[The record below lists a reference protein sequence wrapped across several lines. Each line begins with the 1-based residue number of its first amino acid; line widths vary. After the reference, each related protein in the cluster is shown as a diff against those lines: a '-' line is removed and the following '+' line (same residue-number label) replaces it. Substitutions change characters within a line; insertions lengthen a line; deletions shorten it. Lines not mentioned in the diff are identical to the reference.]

1 MSRDVVSGALDT
13 PYADIADLQTRHRLN
28 AVPVLDDLHWL
39 AGVVSEGDL
48 LRRVR
53 STSPSGP
60 SSTTP
65 RSGTSTRGPCHQRPP
80 RKGSGPRTC
89 AGETGPDD
97 AGTAPTPAG
106 VRRGRPRRA
115 LAHDS
120 DEL

>member
-1 MSRDVVSGALDT
+1 MNSGTPSVRDVMSRDVVSGALDT

-65 RSGTSTRGPCHQRPP
+65 RSGTSTRGAL
-80 RKGSGPRTC
+80 S
-89 AGETGPDD
+89 
-97 AGTAPTPAG
+97 PTPAEG
-106 VRRGRPRRA
+106 KA
-115 LAHDS
+115 LARAPAQAKPVPTTREPHPPQP
-120 DEL
+120 E